1 MGVNHYTAYG
11 LHVRSE
17 LELPYFDAAPTGAG
31 EPDVTVRCEAVPKTL
46 PESVRTFGL
55 WQAAPDDFLLHL
67 PDSVRYR
74 VTGGREISVERLHG
88 ADDDLVA
95 TLLSGTVWT
104 CLLQQRGLLTLHASA
119 VRTDAGAIAFL
130 GPSGSGKSTL
140 AAALAARGHV
150 VLADD
155 VAAIRDDADGLPL
168 LVPGFPFLR
177 LWADALKRLQARPAL
192 LRRVR
197 AELEKYLLPV
207 SRFSARPDA
216 LRAAYILTAGN
227 GATIKLHALRSA
239 AALVCLRRNTHR
251 FKLVNVFGQ
260 QRAHFETTARIA
272 RDVPVVRVTRP
283 AGAFEIDALADR
295 IERDIPERCAA

>member
-1 MGVNHYTAYG
+1 MGGNHYTAYG
-11 LHVRSE
+11 LQVRSE
-17 LELPYFDAAPTGAG
+17 LELPYFDTAPAG
-31 EPDVTVRCEAVPKTL
+31 DPDVTVRCDAVPKTL
-46 PESVRTFGL
+46 PGAVRTFGL
-55 WQAAPDDFLLHL
+55 WQAAPDDFLLNL
-67 PDSVRYR
+67 TGCVRYR
-74 VTGGREISVERLHG
+74 VTGGREIAVQRLDG

-95 TLLSGTVWT
+95 TLLAGTVWT
-104 CLLQQRGLLTLHASA
+104 GLLQQRGLLTLHASA
-119 VRTDAGAIAFL
+119 VRTDAGTIAFL

-140 AAALAARGHV
+140 AAALAARGHA

-155 VAAIRDDADGLPL
+155 VAAIRGDADGLPL

-177 LWADALKRLQARPAL
+177 LWADALNKLQARPAP

-207 SRFSARPDA
+207 GRFSARPDA
-216 LRAAYILTAGN
+216 LRAVYILTAGN
-227 GATIKLHALRSA
+227 GAGIKLA
-239 AALVCLRRNTHR
+239 AVRPASALVYLRKNTHR
-251 FKLVNVFGQ
+251 FKLVNAFGH
-260 QRAHFETTARIA
+260 QRAHFETTAHIA